1 MRRLKGYQI
10 ATYICRW
17 IEPGDKHQEFKRECD
32 HNLCINSTDERVVE
46 RKRHPV
52 NIHINNCNR
61 GSEFNCSADSALSL

>member
-17 IEPGDKHQEFKRECD
+17 IEPGDKQQEFRRECD

-46 RKRHPV
+46 RNATPCKYSYKQLQPWLG
-52 NIHINNCNR
+52 IQLFC
-61 GSEFNCSADSALSL
+61 